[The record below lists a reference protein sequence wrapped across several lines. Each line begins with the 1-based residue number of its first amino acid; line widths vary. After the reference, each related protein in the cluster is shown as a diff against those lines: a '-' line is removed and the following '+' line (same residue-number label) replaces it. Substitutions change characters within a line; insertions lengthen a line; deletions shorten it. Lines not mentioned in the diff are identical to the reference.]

1 MTFLAPGFLIASA
14 VVAAAV
20 IALHFIVTRQPRA
33 GILPTARFVP
43 NLPATA
49 TARATRPSDI
59 LLMLLRVLVVVA
71 AGAGLAKP
79 IFKPSRGAEAR
90 VILADV
96 SRSQRDSVMLRDS
109 VRALY
114 RNHDVLVVFD
124 SSARIVGGSVGD
136 TIPSFRLSNA
146 RGSISAA
153 LITAMRAASSLRD
166 RADSLELVIVSPL
179 ATEEID
185 AATDSV
191 RKLWPGRAR
200 IVRTGAGI
208 VTKEVSAVIDWP
220 QTARPSGAVP
230 RASRDTIGGVVAG
243 KALVIAAFERRWR
256 FPPDSIRGREVIA
269 RWIDGEPAAIETPSS
284 GGCTR
289 SVAVHVPAVGDLVI
303 RNDFRRFVAALSGDC
318 VATTSTISADDATVS
333 RLAGTGGLASRDS
346 FRPRGD
352 LRSSLAPLLLGI
364 AIAAA
369 IAELFVRRR
378 RAMAQQAANR
388 VNADSRRA
396 A

>member
-14 VVAAAV
+14 IVAAAV

-71 AGAGLAKP
+71 AGVGLAKP

-96 SRSQRDSVMLRDS
+96 SRSQRDSVTLRDS

-124 SSARIVGGSVGD
+124 SSARIVGGSVRD
-136 TIPSFRLSNA
+136 SIASLRLSNA

-166 RADSLELVIVSPL
+166 RADSLELVIVSPF
-179 ATEEID
+179 AAEEVD

-191 RKLWPGRAR
+191 RKLWLGKAR
-200 IVRTGAGI
+200 IVRTGVGI
-208 VTKEVSAVIDWP
+208 VTKEVSPVIDWP
-220 QTARPSGAVP
+220 QSARPSGAVP

-256 FPPDSIRGREVIA
+256 FPADSIRGRDVIA

-284 GGCTR
+284 SGCTR
-289 SVAVHVPAVGDLVI
+289 SVAVHVPVVGDLVI
-303 RNDFRRFVAALSGDC
+303 RNDFQRFVAALSGDC
-318 VATTSTISADDATVS
+318 VATKSTIPADDATVT
-333 RLAGTGGLASRDS
+333 RLAGRGGLASRES

-352 LRSSLAPLLLGI
+352 QRSAIAPWLLGI

-369 IAELFVRRR
+369 VAELFVRRR
-378 RAMAQQAANR
+378 RAVVQHAANR
-388 VNADSRRA
+388 ANPDARQA